1 MDEQEMQRLLDALRR
16 LHVSDEPA
24 GNVRL
29 LTVCIDYLA
38 AGLSRARQE
47 KQKKLS
53 IPREIAQH
61 DRSN

>member
-29 LTVCIDYLA
+29 LTVCIDYLV
-38 AGLSRARQE
+38 AGISRVQQE
-47 KQKKLS
+47 KQKK
-53 IPREIAQH
+53 EGEKT
-61 DRSN
+61 

>member
-38 AGLSRARQE
+38 AGISKVQQE
-47 KQKKLS
+47 KQKK
-53 IPREIAQH
+53 EGEKT
-61 DRSN
+61 